1 MVASIHGD
9 FIASSATRWHY
20 AYVNLPQN
28 DGRVSIY
35 KTSLRIY
42 MNGQLVAP
50 RRGGRLGSLIQL
62 FGGVLGCKA
71 TTGLERAPTTPYIC
85 LIH

>member
-1 MVASIHGD
+1 MVGSIHGG
-9 FIASSATRWHY
+9 FIARSATRWHY

-42 MNGQLVAP
+42 MTSPLVAP
-50 RRGGRLGSLIQL
+50 RRGGSLGSLIKL

-85 LIH
+85 LIQ